1 MLRRH
6 EPNNSAITLRS
17 MKPTIHRFRVS
28 KPSAN
33 PTTTSPDLGSPR
45 NIGISYPRSYS
56 PIGLQACD
64 RCKRLKKRCSR
75 KLPECDLC
83 EVAGQKC
90 TLIQQA
96 AMCSNSQQLHARI
109 DWLTRYIDENMPN
122 LEPGPTNSTPKSA
135 VELSETLSPE
145 TGLTSE
151 NLGHVEAAVGDSIC
165 QGTPFV
171 TFARAYFRH
180 VHRAY
185 PFLDKSEVL
194 HGASQLSSL
203 DFWRHDPKSMVRRF
217 DADWN
222 VTDYSTRN

>member
-1 MLRRH
+1 
-6 EPNNSAITLRS
+6 

-33 PTTTSPDLGSPR
+33 PTTTSSDLGSPR
-45 NIGISYPRSYS
+45 SIGISSARSYS

-64 RCKRLKKRCSR
+64 RCRRLKKRCSR

-83 EVAGQKC
+83 EVAGQGC
-90 TLIQQA
+90 TLMQQA
-96 AMCSNSQQLHARI
+96 AMGSNPQQLHARI
-109 DWLTRYIDENMPN
+109 DWLTRYIDEHMPN
-122 LEPGPTNSTPKSA
+122 LEPEPTSSTPNRA
-135 VELSETLSPE
+135 VELSETLGQGTDP
-145 TGLTSE
+145 TSA
-151 NLGHVEAAVGDSIC
+151 NRGHVEATVRDSIS

-194 HGASQLSSL
+194 RGASQLSSL
-203 DFWRHDPKSMVRRF
+203 DLWRDDPTSMVRTL
-217 DADWN
+217 DAEWN
-222 VTDYSTRN
+222 VTDYSIRN